1 MTSSALHVVCP
12 SCGAINRIP
21 PDRPGKQ
28 AKCGTCHQKL
38 FSGKPAVA
46 NAAAF
51 ERHITRND
59 IPVIADF
66 WASWCGPCLAMAPA
80 YERAAAELES
90 DFRLLKV
97 NTEEEQ
103 SLAARYGIRSIPTL
117 MMFMHGREVARRA
130 GASDTRG
137 IASWARAQIAAKQ
150 PSASAN

>member
-59 IPVIADF
+59 IPVIVDF
-66 WASWCGPCLAMAPA
+66 WAPWCGPCLAMAPG
-80 YERAAAELES
+80 YERAAAELEP

-97 NTEEEQ
+97 NTEDEQ

-117 MMFMHGREVARRA
+117 MMFMRGHEVARRA

-137 IASWARAQIAAKQ
+137 IVSWARAQIVTKQ
-150 PSASAN
+150 LSTSAN